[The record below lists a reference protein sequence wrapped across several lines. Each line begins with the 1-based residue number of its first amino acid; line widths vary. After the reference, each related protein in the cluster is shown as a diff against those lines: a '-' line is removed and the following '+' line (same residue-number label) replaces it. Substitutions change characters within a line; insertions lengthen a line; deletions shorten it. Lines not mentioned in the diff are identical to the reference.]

1 MILAVVNQATKVA
14 SAHAD
19 PPSLMPV
26 SVSRSTAFWCQGD
39 QMTASKRPLKSAK
52 SKPSRANRPSL
63 GKQGVVVSK
72 TPALG
77 PKTKPASATS
87 SGAKVSKKEIVL
99 GMLREADGT
108 PIAAIM
114 AATGW
119 QEHSVRG
126 FFAAVVKKKLKL
138 NLVSQKVGGDRFYRI
153 EQTDPAS

>member
-1 MILAVVNQATKVA
+1 MAA
-14 SAHAD
+14 
-19 PPSLMPV
+19 
-26 SVSRSTAFWCQGD
+26 R
-39 QMTASKRPLKSAK
+39 KRQSKSAK
-52 SKPSRANRPSL
+52 PKPSRATRPSS
-63 GKQGVVVSK
+63 GKQSVIASK
-72 TPALG
+72 TPALE
-77 PKTKPASATS
+77 PETKPASAKL

-138 NLVSQKVGGDRFYRI
+138 ILVSQKVSGDRVYRI
-153 EQTDPAS
+153 EKTDPAS

>member
-1 MILAVVNQATKVA
+1 
-14 SAHAD
+14 
-19 PPSLMPV
+19 
-26 SVSRSTAFWCQGD
+26 
-39 QMTASKRPLKSAK
+39 MTASKRPLKSAK

-63 GKQGVVVSK
+63 GKQAAIASK
-72 TPALG
+72 TLAFG
-77 PKTKPASATS
+77 PGAKRASTKT

-108 PIAAIM
+108 AIAAIM

-138 NLVSQKVGGDRFYRI
+138 NLVSQKVGGDRVYRI
-153 EQTDPAS
+153 EKADPAS

>member
-1 MILAVVNQATKVA
+1 
-14 SAHAD
+14 
-19 PPSLMPV
+19 
-26 SVSRSTAFWCQGD
+26 
-39 QMTASKRPLKSAK
+39 MTASKRPLKSAK

-72 TPALG
+72 PSLR
-77 PKTKPASATS
+77 PKTKPTSATS
-87 SGAKVSKKEIVL
+87 FGAKVSKKEIVL

-138 NLVSQKVGGDRFYRI
+138 NLVSQKVGGDRVYRI
-153 EQTDPAS
+153 EKTDPTA